1 MLINIGPSV
10 RDEINSLL
18 KDIDLPIAKRLQLGR
33 KLGLSPS
40 KLQEIELEAL
50 KEKDKYRRKQTAMRK
65 IVYNWVDENPKAT
78 YSKFLVI
85 LSEDEE
91 HKPKADRQYT
101 PEELIGAKAPSP
113 KEMNEVLEKLYPN
126 RNGSSEDDEQT
137 EGFNWTDIGQW
148 LKKAPQRMTTW
159 NELIEKLDAE
169 NLDSTKLRDF
179 LFKDEGEINSRMLRF
194 VIV

>member
-1 MLINIGPSV
+1 M

-18 KDIDLPIAKRLQLGR
+18 EGIDLPIAKRLQLGR
-33 KLGLSPS
+33 KLCLSPS

-50 KEKDKYRRKQTAMRK
+50 KEKDKNQRKKTATRK

-91 HKPKADRQYT
+91 HKPKVDSQYT
-101 PEELIGAKAPSP
+101 PEELIGSKAPSL

-126 RNGSSEDDEQT
+126 RNKEE
-137 EGFNWTDIGQW
+137 EP
-148 LKKAPQRMTTW
+148 ATW
-159 NELIEKLDAE
+159 NELIEKLKRDAE
-169 NLDSTKLRDF
+169 NLDSTKLSDF
-179 LFKDEGEINSRMLRF
+179 LFKDEGE
-194 VIV
+194 VAKC

>member
-1 MLINIGPSV
+1 M

-18 KDIDLPIAKRLQLGR
+18 KEIDLPIAKRLQLGR

-50 KEKDKYRRKQTAMRK
+50 KEKDKYQRKQTATRK

-91 HKPKADRQYT
+91 HKLKADSQYT
-101 PEELIGAKAPSP
+101 PEKLIGAKAPSS

-126 RNGSSEDDEQT
+126 RNGSSEDEEHA
-137 EGFNWTDIGQW
+137 EGFNWKDIGQW
-148 LKKAPQRMTTW
+148 FKKAPQCMKTW
-159 NELIEKLDAE
+159 NELIEQLE
-169 NLDSTKLRDF
+169 EEHLDSTKLRDF
-179 LFKDEGEINSRMLRF
+179 LFKDGGEIAKC
-194 VIV
+194 

>member
-1 MLINIGPSV
+1 M

-18 KDIDLPIAKRLQLGR
+18 EGIDLPITKRLQLGR
-33 KLGLSPS
+33 KLCLSPS

-50 KEKDKYRRKQTAMRK
+50 KEKDKNQRKKTATRK

-91 HKPKADRQYT
+91 HKPKVDGQYS
-101 PEELIGAKAPSP
+101 PEELIGSKAPSL

-126 RNGSSEDDEQT
+126 RNKDEKPA
-137 EGFNWTDIGQW
+137 NS
-148 LKKAPQRMTTW
+148 PTW

-179 LFKDEGEINSRMLRF
+179 LFKDEGEIAKY
-194 VIV
+194 